1 MTIDPATAQTIV
13 DNLKDVIEY
22 NINFFDTEGTMVAST
37 DPSRIGSFH
46 DAARQAAVDC
56 RTVAVDRRHPYQ
68 GARDGVNVPVVLN
81 DAVVAVIG
89 ITGPVNKVGALGG
102 IIERMTELMLFAN
115 MEQIARFNRRIM
127 TSNLVNLLTLE
138 HKDDELMNALA
149 LALDLDL
156 PGPRRALVGRAPG
169 IRLERLNQDRLY
181 ERLCQTC
188 LSFGVPLFAVSPR
201 DFRIYAPQMEDAE
214 LDEFVT
220 ALRQALG
227 RVVGSKVVLGAGMI
241 QADPGQYWHSYRQAC
256 VAARWAGFTTDDQRY
271 RYEQMGV
278 GRLITSLPI
287 EQCRAFVDQVFAG
300 LESDRVDR
308 FERVFSAYTR
318 HNGSITHAAQEL
330 FIHKNTMQNRLDAL
344 ARETGYNPRRLSDYP
359 ILATA
364 FELRRYLAYRDI
376 PDESA
381 ELGEPTGTA
390 DRPKGTN
397 QAWPDSAS

>member
-381 ELGEPTGTA
+381 ELGEHTGTA
-390 DRPKGTN
+390 DRSKGTN
-397 QAWPDSAS
+397 QAWPDSVS

>member
-102 IIERMTELMLFAN
+102 IIERMTELMLCAN

-381 ELGEPTGTA
+381 ELGEHTGTA
-390 DRPKGTN
+390 DRPKVTN

>member
-46 DAARQAAVDC
+46 EAARQAAVDGQ
-56 RTVAVDRRHPYQ
+56 TVAVDRRHPYQ

-102 IIERMTELMLFAN
+102 IIERMTELMLCAN

-156 PGPRRALVGRAPG
+156 SGPRRALVGRAPG

-201 DFRIYAPQMEDAE
+201 DFRIYAPRMEDAQ

-241 QADPGQYWHSYRQAC
+241 QANPGQYWHSYRQAC
-256 VAARWAGFTTDDQRY
+256 VAARWAGFTADDQQY
-271 RYEQMGV
+271 RYEQMGE
-278 GRLITSLPI
+278 GLLITSLPT

-300 LESDRVDR
+300 LEPDRVDR

-364 FELRRYLAYRDI
+364 FELRRYLAYKDV

-381 ELGEPTGTA
+381 
-390 DRPKGTN
+390 
-397 QAWPDSAS
+397 

>member
-102 IIERMTELMLFAN
+102 IIERMTELMLCAN

-201 DFRIYAPQMEDAE
+201 DFRVYAPQMEDAE
-214 LDEFVT
+214 LDEFVA

-241 QADPGQYWHSYRQAC
+241 QEDPGQYWHSYRQAC
-256 VAARWAGFTTDDQRY
+256 VAARWAGFTADDQRY

-381 ELGEPTGTA
+381 ELGEHTGTA
-390 DRPKGTN
+390 DRPKVTN

>member
-102 IIERMTELMLFAN
+102 IIERMTELMLCAN
-115 MEQIARFNRRIM
+115 LEQIARFNRRIM

-138 HKDDELMNALA
+138 HKDDGLMNALA
-149 LALDLDL
+149 LALDLDMS
-156 PGPRRALVGRAPG
+156 GPRRALVGRAPG

-201 DFRIYAPQMEDAE
+201 DFRVYAPQMEDAE
-214 LDEFVT
+214 LDEFVA

-227 RVVGSKVVLGAGMI
+227 KVVGSKVVLGAGMI

-256 VAARWAGFTTDDQRY
+256 VAARWAGFTADDQRY
-271 RYEQMGV
+271 RYKQMGA
-278 GRLITSLPI
+278 GRLIASLPT
-287 EQCRAFVDQVFAG
+287 EQCRAFVDRVFAG
-300 LESDRVDR
+300 LEPDRVDR
-308 FERVFSAYTR
+308 FERVFNAYTR

-381 ELGEPTGTA
+381 ELGEHTGTA

-397 QAWPDSAS
+397 

>member
-149 LALDLDL
+149 LALDLNL

-256 VAARWAGFTTDDQRY
+256 VAARWAGFTADDQRY

-381 ELGEPTGTA
+381 ELGDHTETA
-390 DRPKGTN
+390 DQPQGTN
-397 QAWPDSAS
+397 

>member
-149 LALDLDL
+149 LALDLNL

-256 VAARWAGFTTDDQRY
+256 VAARWAGFTADDQRY

-381 ELGEPTGTA
+381 ELGEHTGTA
-390 DRPKGTN
+390 DRPKVTN

>member
-13 DNLKDVIEY
+13 DNLKDVTEY

-37 DPSRIGSFH
+37 DASRIGSFH

-56 RTVAVDRRHPYQ
+56 QTVAVDRRHPYQ

-102 IIERMTELMLFAN
+102 IIERMTELMLCAN
-115 MEQIARFNRRIM
+115 MEQIDRFNRRIM

-156 PGPRRALVGRAPG
+156 SGPRRALVGRTPG

-181 ERLCQTC
+181 ERLCKTC
-188 LSFGVPLFAVSPR
+188 LSFGVPLFAVSPK
-201 DFRIYAPQMEDAE
+201 DFRIYAPQMGDAE
-214 LDEFVT
+214 LDEFVA

-227 RVVGSKVVLGAGMI
+227 RAVGSKVVLGAGMI

-256 VAARWAGFTTDDQRY
+256 IAARWAGFTDDDQRY
-271 RYEQMGV
+271 RYEQMGA
-278 GRLITSLPI
+278 GLLITSLPA
-287 EQCRAFVDQVFAG
+287 EQCQTFVDQVFAG
-300 LESDRVDR
+300 LPPDRVDW
-308 FERVFSAYTR
+308 FERVFSAYIR

-359 ILATA
+359 DLAMA
-364 FELRRYLAYRDI
+364 FELRKYLAYKDI
-376 PDESA
+376 PDERA
-381 ELGEPTGTA
+381 ELGEHPRTA
-390 DRPKGTN
+390 DHPRETSWNK
-397 QAWPDSAS
+397 

>member
-22 NINFFDTEGTMVAST
+22 NINFFDTDGTMVAST

-256 VAARWAGFTTDDQRY
+256 VAARWAGFTADDQRY
-271 RYEQMGV
+271 RYGQMGV

-381 ELGEPTGTA
+381 ELGEHTGTA
-390 DRPKGTN
+390 DRSKGTN
-397 QAWPDSAS
+397 QAWLDSVS

>member
-149 LALDLDL
+149 LALDLNL

-256 VAARWAGFTTDDQRY
+256 VAARWAGFTADDQRY

-300 LESDRVDR
+300 LEPDRVDR

-381 ELGEPTGTA
+381 ELGEHTGTA
-390 DRPKGTN
+390 DRPKVTN

>member
-381 ELGEPTGTA
+381 ELGEHTGTA
-390 DRPKGTN
+390 DRPKVTN